1 MKHPE
6 GTGSGKR
13 ERLVDAALKLM
24 LRRGYWGTTVE
35 DICASADASKG
46 SVFHHFANKEQLAL
60 EALDSFVNGII
71 EHFRGIAAASTASGA
86 ERLMVL
92 CDAMIDLAK
101 VQSAANGCLLATISM
116 ETNINEGALAERCAQ
131 YFEIWCAMLEEQF
144 EQAIAEHGRP
154 VPATAAQLAQF
165 CVSLFEGSLILARAR
180 RDVTIVENALHQF
193 KWYVG
198 GLLGLAAPTQAG
210 TSSGVGGQWQP
221 RK

>member
-1 MKHPE
+1 MKRPE
-6 GTGSGKR
+6 GPATGKR

-35 DICASADASKG
+35 DICASAKASKG

-71 EHFRGIAAASTASGA
+71 EHFRSIAASSPARGA
-86 ERLMVL
+86 QRLMVL
-92 CDAMIDLAK
+92 CDAMIELAK

-144 EQAIAEHGRP
+144 EHAIAEHGHAI
-154 VPATAAQLAQF
+154 PATAAQLAQF
-165 CVSLFEGSLILARAR
+165 CVSLFEGALILARVR
-180 RDVTIVENALHQF
+180 QDVTIVENALHQF

-198 GLLGLAAPTQAG
+198 GLLGLPAPLQAG
-210 TSSGVGGQWQP
+210 TSAGVGG
-221 RK
+221 